1 MELQKIKGTY
11 LKVLD
16 TKRKLKHPKCAA
28 IIVAAGSAQR
38 MGGVDKVMTNLGA
51 KPVIVRSVRAFEDNP
66 LVDEIV
72 VVTRP
77 DLLET
82 VSRHVSPYKKVR
94 LVVCGGETRTE
105 SVQNGLDAVSDKV
118 TLVAVHDG
126 ARPLVT
132 QDVITKAIEKAS
144 KFGAAAPAV
153 PVKDTIKV
161 SQSGGVDD
169 TPDRKTLFAVQTP
182 QVFDIDLLRAAL
194 QNAREKKLTLTDDC
208 SAVEAIGMKVQLTD
222 GDEENLKITTPLDME
237 LAQMIWEKR
246 QQL

>member
-1 MELQKIKGTY
+1 MELQKVKGAY

-16 TKRKLKHPKCAA
+16 TKRKLKHPRCAA
-28 IIVAAGSAQR
+28 IIVAAGTAQR
-38 MGGVDKVMTNLGA
+38 MGGVDKIMTKLGA
-51 KPVIVRSVRAFEDNP
+51 KPVIVRTVRAFEDNP

-77 DLLET
+77 DLLEEI
-82 VSRHVSPYKKVR
+82 SRHCSVYKKLR
-94 LVVCGGETRTE
+94 LVVCGGDTRTQ
-105 SVQNGLDAVSDKV
+105 SVQNGLDAIGADVKV
-118 TLVAVHDG
+118 VAVHDG

-132 QDVITKAIEKAS
+132 QDIITKTIEKAA

-161 SQSGGVDD
+161 STSGGVDD

-182 QVFDIDLLRAAL
+182 QVFDADLLRAAL
-194 QNAREKKLTLTDDC
+194 QNAAEKNLALTDDC

-222 GDEENLKITTPLDME
+222 GDEENIKITTPLDLV

-246 QQL
+246 QTV